1 MVSWSDRP
9 DTAPDP
15 ACFSTSRTT
24 FVEKVGG
31 GMHCTVKQK
40 GGGQVLASCNQQ
52 SACIKNRHVSKADT
66 ERLIA
71 WSCNLGQNKMEQQTP
86 IPPKSRMK
94 PREGQKRAIF
104 PSLIWGGG
112 GDLGF
117 PFILS
122 KIVGSSLLWALLCFG
137 ISASKKGKILQG
149 EIQY

>member
-31 GMHCTVKQK
+31 GDALHGETERRRT
-40 GGGQVLASCNQQ
+40 GCNQQ

-94 PREGQKRAIF
+94 PRERQKRAIF